1 VSFRVGSGFDAHR
14 LAPGRRLMLGGVE
27 VPHDRGLLGHSDGD
41 CVAHAVCDA
50 LLGAAGAGDMG
61 HHFPSR
67 EPRWKDVS
75 GVEFARRS
83 ARIVRER
90 GYEIENVDAT
100 VIAEAPALK
109 PHLAAMSGALAEA
122 LTLEAERVSVKA
134 KSSDGLGALG
144 RGEGIAALAVALL
157 RRSREGT

>member
-1 VSFRVGSGFDAHR
+1 MSFRVGSGFDAHR

-61 HHFPSR
+61 QHFPSG

-75 GVEFARRS
+75 GIEFARRS
-83 ARIVRER
+83 GRDVRVYRHRPDCCEP
-90 GYEIENVDAT
+90 Y
-100 VIAEAPALK
+100 
-109 PHLAAMSGALAEA
+109 
-122 LTLEAERVSVKA
+122 
-134 KSSDGLGALG
+134 G
-144 RGEGIAALAVALL
+144 RGAED
-157 RRSREGT
+157 RCE